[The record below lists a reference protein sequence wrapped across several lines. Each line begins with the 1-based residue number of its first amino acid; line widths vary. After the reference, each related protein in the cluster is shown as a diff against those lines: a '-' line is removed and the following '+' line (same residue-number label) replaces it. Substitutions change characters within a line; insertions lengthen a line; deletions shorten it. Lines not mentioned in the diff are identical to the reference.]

1 MSLSGDLAAGRT
13 ESPDPASHAT
23 NIYDQEEEWRDEEEN
38 DDMDFQPTEEEHD
51 ILEYLEEMGSQ
62 DDEDEAEGEEDDEE
76 EEEVE
81 EYHGTSSYNYVCR
94 GEV

>member
-38 DDMDFQPTEEEHD
+38 DDL
-51 ILEYLEEMGSQ
+51 ILRQIKLRSSPSLTSYIEDENEDLYQDYLE
-62 DDEDEAEGEEDDEE
+62 
-76 EEEVE
+76 
-81 EYHGTSSYNYVCR
+81 
-94 GEV
+94 